1 MEQSDSEKGIFIN
14 GKNQIIEM
22 LQFMDET
29 ERQKLLNNIKRKNSV
44 MAREL
49 MEKSFSFNDLYQLS
63 HANLARIFSQCNPA
77 IIGLALNISS
87 TKFQRKALQS
97 IDRTTAEQAFQVMNG
112 NLINKTQECK
122 RAQDKIV
129 QVAIQLS
136 RRKQISI

>member
-1 MEQSDSEKGIFIN
+1 MENTESEKGIFIN

-22 LQFMDET
+22 LQFMDES
-29 ERQKLLNNIKRKNSV
+29 ERHKLLNNIKRKNSV

-49 MEKSFSFNDLYQLS
+49 LEKSFSFNDLHQLS
-63 HANLARIFSQCNPA
+63 HDNLRKILSHCNPA

-97 IDRTTAEQAFQVMNG
+97 LDRHIAEEAFNVMNS
-112 NLINKTQECK
+112 NLINKTQECR

-129 QVAIQLS
+129 QVALQLS